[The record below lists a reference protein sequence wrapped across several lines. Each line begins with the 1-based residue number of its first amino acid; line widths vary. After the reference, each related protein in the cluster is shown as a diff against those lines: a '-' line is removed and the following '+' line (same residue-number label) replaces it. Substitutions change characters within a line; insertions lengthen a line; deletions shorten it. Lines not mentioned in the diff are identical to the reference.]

1 MVPRDPACG
10 ARVLGSAARQTERND
25 AMKVPT
31 DRMVDVGGVSTRYW
45 VEGAGSP
52 VVLIHGLS
60 NSIEHWLLNINAL
73 AAEHTVYALDLM
85 GHGRTDKP
93 LSRSYG
99 LSDLASFVIDFMDAL
114 GIDRADL
121 IGHSLGG
128 GVALVIAETS
138 PKRVRRLVL
147 VDSVGLAAD
156 LGIVLRLVSV
166 PVVGEAL
173 TRIVLQGDFPKLLK
187 RQRAIWPDSAVVPEE
202 MIRLRY
208 EATRWEDIRKTYFK
222 TLRASIN
229 LRGMRRT
236 VLQQIVQDLPSL
248 QLPVLVVWGEQDDL
262 VPSRHAR
269 IAQNDVA
276 NARIEIFEDVGHD
289 PMVVN
294 PDRFNRVTMQ
304 FLRDTSG

>member
-1 MVPRDPACG
+1 
-10 ARVLGSAARQTERND
+10 
-25 AMKVPT
+25 MKVPT

-45 VEGAGSP
+45 VEGSGSP
-52 VVLIHGLS
+52 VVLIHGLT

-73 AAEHTVYALDLM
+73 AAEHTVYALDLV

-99 LSDLASFVIDFMDAL
+99 LADLARFVIEFMDAL

-147 VDSVGLAAD
+147 VDSLGLAAD
-156 LGIVLRLVSV
+156 VGIVLRLVSV
-166 PVVGEAL
+166 PGVGEAL
-173 TRIVLQGDFPKLLK
+173 TRIALQGDFPKLLK
-187 RQRAIWPDSAVVPEE
+187 RQRAIWPNTEVVPEE

-208 EATRWEDIRKTYFK
+208 EATRWKDTRKTYFK

-229 LRGMRRT
+229 FRGMRT
-236 VLQQIVQDLPSL
+236 TALQPIAQGLPSL

-269 IAQNDVA
+269 IIQNDVA
-276 NARIEIFEDVGHD
+276 NARVEIFEDAGHD
-289 PMVVN
+289 SMVVN
-294 PDRFNRVTMQ
+294 PDRFNHVTMQ
-304 FLRDTSG
+304 FLTVAPG

>member
-1 MVPRDPACG
+1 M
-10 ARVLGSAARQTERND
+10 
-25 AMKVPT
+25 
-31 DRMVDVGGVSTRYW
+31 
-45 VEGAGSP
+45 
-52 VVLIHGLS
+52 
-60 NSIEHWLLNINAL
+60 
-73 AAEHTVYALDLM
+73 
-85 GHGRTDKP
+85 
-93 LSRSYG
+93 
-99 LSDLASFVIDFMDAL
+99 
-114 GIDRADL
+114 
-121 IGHSLGG
+121 
-128 GVALVIAETS
+128 IAETS

-166 PVVGEAL
+166 PGVGEAL

-187 RQRAIWPDSAVVPEE
+187 RQRAIWPDPDVVPEE

-229 LRGMRRT
+229 FWGMRRT
-236 VLQQIVQDLPSL
+236 VLQHIAQGLPSL

-262 VPSRHAR
+262 VPSSHAR
-269 IAQNDVA
+269 IVQNAVA
-276 NARIEIFEDVGHD
+276 TARVEIFEDAGHD

-294 PDRFNRVTMQ
+294 PERFNGVTMQ